1 MLKGSVWVAVV
12 RLAREM
18 WMSCLH
24 ACLCI
29 TFMPGTRRGQKRE
42 ASDPLGTGV
51 TDHHKAPLGTKPS
64 SSRETASALN
74 C

>member
-1 MLKGSVWVAVV
+1 
-12 RLAREM
+12 
-18 WMSCLH
+18 MSCLH